1 MSNIIPLTDPR
12 VLARLEAIERRLDAL
27 MMEPEH
33 RDDDE
38 HVALQE
44 LHRELTAMTSLKS
57 GSASGG
63 ATASD
68 GGAK

>member
-1 MSNIIPLTDPR
+1 
-12 VLARLEAIERRLDAL
+12 
-27 MMEPEH
+27 MMEPQH

-44 LHRELTAMTSLKS
+44 LHHELTAMASLKS

-63 ATASD
+63 ATAAD
-68 GGAK
+68 GRVAK